1 MLGASVVS
9 LRCSEYTDVEISL
22 LLRTME
28 CDRRLSL
35 ASHGQAGRTA
45 PPSPTDA
52 DVVGYSCAASHPP
65 TPQSHSLLSDMSDK
79 LRNLGSSQGPGFS
92 ICISFI

>member
-9 LRCSEYTDVEISL
+9 LRCSEYTEVQIS
-22 LLRTME
+22 TPS
-28 CDRRLSL
+28 DNGVPSLSL
-35 ASHGQAGRTA
+35 SGGSNGT
-45 PPSPTDA
+45 PSPTDA